1 MITSMQGNRISIYRK
16 LCLLNNQLIGW
27 LIILIQFLVI
37 EFSYSQTINIEQIKP
52 LYRVAPVYG
61 FKKGI
66 VSLTFDDGY
75 ASQFGI
81 GLRTLKRFHFPATFY
96 VVSSFIDN
104 AKALELKRDLP
115 VEYEIGSH
123 TSHHTHL
130 TAIDNND
137 LLDEVSG
144 SKYQLEHLFDRRVL
158 TFAYPWG
165 DYNPKVK
172 NTVENFYMAARSAN
186 LGYNWLDNLDVY
198 GLKVQA
204 FNQGINNRTAES
216 WVDFAI
222 NYRCWL
228 IEMIHGI
235 QGVGYKPL
243 DSTEFVSH
251 LEYINAK
258 TSDLWVASVS
268 DVIKYV
274 NEAKRINVSCISC
287 SDSLYQLVVD
297 DGLEDSIYDQ
307 ELSIELRIP
316 ENWQQ
321 VNVSGAEL
329 VDFKF
334 SGGNNL
340 ARINVLPNAKPFT
353 LKPNAFKQS
362 IKPQNIKCVFNSE
375 NPFTDIISIAVYLP
389 DLDDIS
395 VKLIATNGAV
405 LTQNIQNNV
414 TGEVEI
420 TLNTSMFPKGLYF
433 LQIDS
438 KKSGSLT
445 SKLVKINLP

>member
-235 QGVGYKPL
+235 QGDGYNPL
-243 DSTEFVSH
+243 DSTEFITH
-251 LEYINAK
+251 LEFINDRAC
-258 TSDLWVASVS
+258 DLWVASVS

-274 NEAKRINVSCISC
+274 NEANKVNVSCVSC
-287 SDSLYQLVVD
+287 TDSLYQLMVD
-297 DGLEDSIYDQ
+297 DGLDDSIFDQ

-316 ENWQQ
+316 ERWQQ
-321 VNVSGAEL
+321 VNVCGAVL
-329 VDFKF
+329 VDVQFT
-334 SGGNNL
+334 GGNSI

-353 LKPNAFKQS
+353 
-362 IKPQNIKCVFNSE
+362 IKPKALKQAGNSQGMKCVFISE
-375 NPFTDIISIAVYLP
+375 NPFSDIIRIAVYLP
-389 DLDDIS
+389 NPDDVS
-395 VKLIATNGAV
+395 VKLITTNGAV
-405 LTQNIQNNV
+405 VTQSNRNNV

-420 TLNTSMFPKGLYF
+420 TLNTSSFPKGFYI

-438 KKSGSLT
+438 KKSGSIS
-445 SKLVKINLP
+445 SKMVKSHLP